1 MNRTKTLGKCF
12 WIGIVIAMV
21 MSLVACKLEPETSTP
36 KEILDNHT
44 KTTYSS
50 TPKEIFLTPPIYAES
65 EPQLWLATL
74 IGAKHEESGETDV
87 WNFQENVK
95 WADNKTVRALTEKTK
110 EAVILAKLSFVEDY
124 AQSGD
129 LGVTLPGTAEKMKVM
144 PGDLVLSNGN
154 QILLCYKEHEGEYVR
169 LGKLDNFA
177 ESEWFAHL
185 FRDKWDIVLAFYYC
199 KY

>member
-1 MNRTKTLGKCF
+1 MNRMKTLGKCF

-36 KEILDNHT
+36 KEIFHT
-44 KTTYSS
+44 TLPRY
-50 TPKEIFLTPPIYAES
+50 EER

-177 ESEWFAHL
+177 ESEWFARL

-199 KY
+199 K